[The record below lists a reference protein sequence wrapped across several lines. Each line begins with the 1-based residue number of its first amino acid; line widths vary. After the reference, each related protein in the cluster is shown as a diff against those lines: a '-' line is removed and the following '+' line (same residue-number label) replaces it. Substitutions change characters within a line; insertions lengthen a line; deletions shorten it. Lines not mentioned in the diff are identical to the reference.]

1 MIKLFPAEML
11 DLDQWA
17 RRNESAHVQVS
28 KEEAEVIETLRGYEQ
43 RGDRIQAI
51 VDFGINKKDRCQPR
65 PITFQIADR
74 YIALTFESFDERY
87 GDYSRQQIANGV
99 LQYRLNYNSFTY
111 VQIMAYDEGDRG
123 LGLECMYVV
132 WPPLRQAFI
141 DISDW
146 IYNRVTDYCFFPP
159 NNTDDSTEESATP
172 KIIKLDVFP
181 PPPTSPE
188 IPRGQ
193 ELVKVRTLSNILGM
207 TPHAPPE
214 ADTPQILT
222 NMGIWQQGTS
232 QNKGGRPSYVEDE
245 WATDELERGRPRD
258 EVVKDWLEKTRASR
272 RKFADPQESF
282 DKQIK
287 AVKKRREKTARTE

>member
-1 MIKLFPAEML
+1 MIKLFPVEML

-51 VDFGINKKDRCQPR
+51 IDFGINKKNKRQPR

-74 YIALTFESFDERY
+74 YIVLTFESFDERY
-87 GDYSRQQIANGV
+87 GDFSRQQIANGV

-111 VQIMAYDEGDRG
+111 VQIMAYDEGDQG
-123 LGLECMYVV
+123 FGLECMYVV

-159 NNTDDSTEESATP
+159 NDTDDSIEELATP
-172 KIIKLDVFP
+172 KIVKLDVFP
-181 PPPTSPE
+181 PPPALPE
-188 IPRGQ
+188 TPQDQ
-193 ELVKVRTLSNILGM
+193 ELVKVRTLSSVFGI

-214 ADTPQILT
+214 ADTPPIPT
-222 NMGIWQQGTS
+222 SMGIWRQDTS
-232 QNKGGRPSYVEDE
+232 QNKGGRPPYVEDE
-245 WATDELERGRPRD
+245 WAADELERGRPRI
-258 EVVKDWLEKTRASR
+258 EVIKDWLEKTKASGR
-272 RKFADPQESF
+272 EFADPQESF
-282 DKQIK
+282 DKQMK
-287 AVKKRREKTARTE
+287 AVKKRREKTAKTE